1 MKYYLAYGSNLNVRQ
16 MRRRCPQAVRAGA
29 STIKDYELV
38 FLGNS
43 RSGVASIVPCAGGSV
58 PVGIWEI
65 TLGDEQAL
73 DQYEGFPWLYKKKT
87 FTVQVDGR
95 TVNAMAYIMT
105 PGHQTAIP
113 SQYYLDTILEGY
125 EDFGFPIAPLLDAA
139 DRAERGA

>member
-16 MRRRCPQAVRAGA
+16 MRLRCPQAVRAGA

-43 RSGVASIVPCAGGSV
+43 RSGVASIKPCTGGSV

-65 TLGDEQAL
+65 TPADERAL
-73 DQYEGFPWLYKKKT
+73 DQYEGYPWLYEKTT

-95 TVNAMAYIMT
+95 TVSAMAYIMT
-105 PGHQTAIP
+105 PGHRTAIP

-125 EDFGFPIAPLLDAA
+125 EDFGFPITPLLDAA